1 VKPVIGDIKVFCLF
15 IKNKVY
21 SLELYRVH
29 SFNRVFTVLV
39 FILLMSVSPPSSP
52 SLKIEYFCLGPVYL
66 FPKQLG
72 IDRVPKDEMDGF
84 NYIMYLVGKHLGIT
98 DEFNM
103 CRQAVS

>member
-1 VKPVIGDIKVFCLF
+1 
-15 IKNKVY
+15 
-21 SLELYRVH
+21 
-29 SFNRVFTVLV
+29 
-39 FILLMSVSPPSSP
+39 M
-52 SLKIEYFCLGPVYL
+52 EYFCLGPVYL

-103 CRQAVS
+103 CRQAVT